1 MQNILKR
8 IFDIIVASTLL
19 FLLSPFLIIIAWIIR
34 LDGGK
39 AIFKQDRVGKD
50 GKHFTCYKF
59 RTMEVGAEEAL
70 ENNEQAKQKWQEL
83 QKIPNDE
90 RVTKFGKLLRC
101 GIDELPQLF
110 NVLKGDMS
118 LVGPRPILP
127 TQKHFYGDDFT
138 HYVSIRP
145 GITGIWQVSGR
156 NKLSIIERAKLE
168 GEYARTWN
176 LYKDFIILLKTPL
189 AILKGEQSNL

>member
-8 IFDIIVASTLL
+8 IFDIIASSLL
-19 FLLSPFLIIIAWIIR
+19 LILLSPFLIIIAWLIR

-50 GKHFTCYKF
+50 GEHFTCYKF
-59 RTMEVGAEEAL
+59 RTMAVGAEEAL
-70 ENNEQAKQKWQEL
+70 EHNEQAKQKWHEL
-83 QKIPNDE
+83 QKIPNDN
-90 RVTKFGKLLRC
+90 RVTKLGKFLRC

-127 TQKHFYGDDFT
+127 TQKHFYGEDII
-138 HYVSIRP
+138 HYASVKP
-145 GITGIWQVSGR
+145 GITGPWQVSGR

-168 GEYARTWN
+168 CEYAKTWN
-176 LYKDFIILLKTPL
+176 LYKDFIKF
-189 AILKGEQSNL
+189 